1 MPYTF
6 KSKDVAKAL
15 VHVGN
20 REMARKAVNPSLLG
34 TEIITVKT
42 PQDGIDARVGID
54 CSSAE
59 CNLAYVNKSDE
70 LVDDPN
76 VTKVVVYN
84 TTEEDIAG
92 DQYIAATRQRGVWVA
107 SVSSGGENTPQEDR
121 MFQLIATSNIAAAS
135 GLTFGT
141 GSASLLKIN
150 ITATAYEDAGEPE
163 VTMINPFEEEVP
175 DEAMITAY
183 KQLHT
188 FGGGSTDYRYVIVQ
202 VSCPV
207 E

>member
-1 MPYTF
+1 MTYAFNTRE
-6 KSKDVAKAL
+6 VAEAL

-42 PQDGIDARVGID
+42 PVAGIDAIAGVV

-107 SVSSGGENTPQEDR
+107 SVSSGGGGTAQTTHT
-121 MFQLIATSNIAAAS
+121 IVASSGITAAS
-135 GLTFGT
+135 WPTAGT
-141 GSASLLKIN
+141 GTGDIYELAS
-150 ITATAYEDAGEPE
+150 
-163 VTMINPFEEEVP
+163 
-175 DEAMITAY
+175 
-183 KQLHT
+183 
-188 FGGGSTDYRYVIVQ
+188 GGGSWSSIGGSSVNVRNPWEESIATGSRLICYKEGDYYVVIQ
-202 VSCPV
+202 ASCPSV
-207 E
+207 

>member
-1 MPYTF
+1 MTYAFNTRE
-6 KSKDVAKAL
+6 VAEAL

-20 REMARKAVNPSLLG
+20 REMARKAVNPNLLG

-42 PQDGIDARVGID
+42 PLAGIDARVGID

-92 DQYIAATRQRGVWVA
+92 GQYIAATRQRGVWVA
-107 SVSSGGENTPQEDR
+107 SVNGGGGGGGGGVLCKAPIGGIPARTGDDASQTDCDVYEINAQSGAISSTGQTV
-121 MFQLIATSNIAAAS
+121 NIYNIWSQSVAANAYFTAKTID
-135 GLTFGT
+135 GL
-141 GSASLLKIN
+141 
-150 ITATAYEDAGEPE
+150 Y
-163 VTMINPFEEEVP
+163 VP
-175 DEAMITAY
+175 DAEDCT
-183 KQLHT
+183 
-188 FGGGSTDYRYVIVQ
+188 GN
-202 VSCPV
+202 
-207 E
+207 

>member
-1 MPYTF
+1 MTYAFNTRE
-6 KSKDVAKAL
+6 VAEAL

-42 PQDGIDARVGID
+42 PVAGIDAIDGID

-92 DQYIAATRQRGVWVA
+92 GQYIAATRQRGVWVA
-107 SVSSGGENTPQEDR
+107 SVNGGGGGGGGVLCKAPIGGIPARTGDDASQTDCDVYEINAQSGAISSTGQTV
-121 MFQLIATSNIAAAS
+121 NIYNIWSQSVAANAYFTAKTID
-135 GLTFGT
+135 GL
-141 GSASLLKIN
+141 
-150 ITATAYEDAGEPE
+150 Y
-163 VTMINPFEEEVP
+163 VP
-175 DEAMITAY
+175 DAEDCT
-183 KQLHT
+183 
-188 FGGGSTDYRYVIVQ
+188 GN
-202 VSCPV
+202 
-207 E
+207 

>member
-1 MPYTF
+1 MTYAFNTRE
-6 KSKDVAKAL
+6 VAEAL

-42 PQDGIDARVGID
+42 PVAGIDARDGID

-84 TTEEDIAG
+84 TTGEDIAG

-107 SVSSGGENTPQEDR
+107 STGGGGGTSISMFVSSSSIPADGEGTANDR
-121 MFQLIATSNIAAAS
+121 TYDGTSW
-135 GLTFGT
+135 TTGT
-141 GSASLLKIN
+141 ESFTIVNPWS
-150 ITATAYEDAGEPE
+150 DAVSTGKKL
-163 VTMINPFEEEVP
+163 
-175 DEAMITAY
+175 TAY
-183 KQLHT
+183 KHSSGKWIMIQAECE
-188 FGGGSTDYRYVIVQ
+188 DA
-202 VSCPV
+202 
-207 E
+207 

>member
-6 KSKDVAKAL
+6 KSKEVAKAL

-20 REMARKAVNPSLLG
+20 REMARKAVNPNLLG

-42 PQDGIDARVGID
+42 PVAGIDAIVGVD

-84 TTEEDIAG
+84 TTGEDIAG

-107 SVSSGGENTPQEDR
+107 SVSSGGGSSLPNYLCKAPVGGVPARTGNDASQTDCDIYEVNASSGA
-121 MFQLIATSNIAAAS
+121 ISATGGTVNIYNVWSQGVASNAYFTAKPID
-135 GLTFGT
+135 GL
-141 GSASLLKIN
+141 
-150 ITATAYEDAGEPE
+150 Y
-163 VTMINPFEEEVP
+163 VP
-175 DEAMITAY
+175 DAEDCT
-183 KQLHT
+183 
-188 FGGGSTDYRYVIVQ
+188 GN
-202 VSCPV
+202 
-207 E
+207 

>member
-1 MPYTF
+1 MTYAFNTRE
-6 KSKDVAKAL
+6 VAEAL

-42 PQDGIDARVGID
+42 PVAGIDARVGID

-84 TTEEDIAG
+84 TTGDDIAG

-107 SVSSGGENTPQEDR
+107 SVSGGGGGGTTQTTVTVVANSGISAATWPTAGTGTGDIYELSSGG
-121 MFQLIATSNIAAAS
+121 AS
-135 GLTFGT
+135 W
-141 GSASLLKIN
+141 SSI
-150 ITATAYEDAGEPE
+150 
-163 VTMINPFEEEVP
+163 
-175 DEAMITAY
+175 
-183 KQLHT
+183 
-188 FGGGSTDYRYVIVQ
+188 GGGSVNVRNPWEETIDSGSVMTCYKEGDYYVVIQ
-202 VSCPV
+202 ASCPSV
-207 E
+207 

>member
-42 PQDGIDARVGID
+42 PVAGIDARVGID

-84 TTEEDIAG
+84 TTGEDIAG

-107 SVSSGGENTPQEDR
+107 STGGGGGTSISMWKLTEPLAAGGEALAQSYYYD
-121 MFQLIATSNIAAAS
+121 
-135 GLTFGT
+135 GT
-141 GSASLLKIN
+141 NWADVP
-150 ITATAYEDAGEPE
+150 ADV
-163 VTMINPFEEEVP
+163 VTVVNPWGDSVSTGRKL
-175 DEAMITAY
+175 TAY
-183 KQLHT
+183 KHSS
-188 FGGGSTDYRYVIVQ
+188 GKWIVVQ
-202 VSCPV
+202 VEC
-207 E
+207 EDT

>member
-1 MPYTF
+1 MTYAFNTRE
-6 KSKDVAKAL
+6 VAEAL

-42 PQDGIDARVGID
+42 PLAGIDAIAGVV

-84 TTEEDIAG
+84 TTGEDIAG

-107 SVSSGGENTPQEDR
+107 STGGGGGTSISMFVSSSSIPADGEGTANDR
-121 MFQLIATSNIAAAS
+121 TYDGTSW
-135 GLTFGT
+135 TTGT
-141 GSASLLKIN
+141 ESFTIVNPWS
-150 ITATAYEDAGEPE
+150 DAVSTGKKL
-163 VTMINPFEEEVP
+163 
-175 DEAMITAY
+175 TAY
-183 KQLHT
+183 KHSSGKWIMIQAECE
-188 FGGGSTDYRYVIVQ
+188 DA
-202 VSCPV
+202 
-207 E
+207 